1 MKARYYVCGL
11 GYDENDCITDYE
23 KSFGDFDTYDEAY
36 ELFVKVQC
44 RGAALFADVA
54 SEVRKLLVQLEE
66 CEEDEDE
73 INCID
78 VKNEWWID
86 NPAQGWT
93 EYAVEVNNEKGFV
106 RQIDVFQSYEEA
118 CDFADNCNEPL
129 NDDEYLNIIFIDYN
143 KNGDEI
149 AFGTV
154 C

>member
-1 MKARYYVCGL
+1 METRYYVCGL
-11 GYDENDCITDYE
+11 GYNANGYVNDYE
-23 KSFGDFDTYDEAY
+23 QCFGDFDTYEEAY

-44 RGAALFADVA
+44 RGAALFADVTP
-54 SEVRKLLVQLEE
+54 EVQKLLIQLEE

-73 INCID
+73 INCIE
-78 VKNEWWID
+78 VHNEWWID

-93 EYAVEVNNEKGFV
+93 EYAVEINNEEGFV
-106 RQIDVFQSYEEA
+106 RQLDVFRSYEEV

-129 NDDEYLNIIFIDYN
+129 KDDEYLNIIFIDYN
-143 KNGDEI
+143 ENGDEV